1 MSPLRLQRLTEARS
15 ALRIAADRVVS
26 LSDSVVTPDEMQDLA
41 DAYAAQHGDTRRVQV
56 ERQRLLMRGAA

>member
-1 MSPLRLQRLTEARS
+1 MSPLRLQRLTEARG
-15 ALRIAADRVVS
+15 ALRIAAERVVS

-56 ERQRLLMRGAA
+56 ERQRVLMRGAA